1 MHKSIQSTKDGPGAP
16 GSNSSSVPVYVA
28 LGHSVSSLANWG
40 AKEWGCWRCSPWSP
54 SAQTPRGCP
63 QPRERFLAGK
73 RGCPELPSQA
83 ANEYILSCA
92 HIWKQFLDDPRHLCC
107 WAQLKQR
114 SAAVENGKR
123 KSLCAFSYERALS
136 HLKSP
141 HAICLSVLSGDVPV
155 ALGHSTDKILIKIE
169 RGLSS
174 LLLPGGWRPLP
185 FPPGSFWLE
194 AGEECKFQ
202 SFVPTFIV
210 IFLSGLLKWGLL
222 MAAFKILCEVEL
234 GNISQVLWR
243 GKCFISS
250 FSAKQPFTDVPLLSS
265 SGVLVSAGW

>member
-1 MHKSIQSTKDGPGAP
+1 MIQGTCAAELNWNRGARRWKMGKEKACVRSLTNVHSRIWNPPMPFAFPCCLGMCQWLWGIPQIKSW
-16 GSNSSSVPVYVA
+16 Y
-28 LGHSVSSLANWG
+28 
-40 AKEWGCWRCSPWSP
+40 
-54 SAQTPRGCP
+54 
-63 QPRERFLAGK
+63 
-73 RGCPELPSQA
+73 
-83 ANEYILSCA
+83 
-92 HIWKQFLDDPRHLCC
+92 
-107 WAQLKQR
+107 
-114 SAAVENGKR
+114 
-123 KSLCAFSYERALS
+123 
-136 HLKSP
+136 
-141 HAICLSVLSGDVPV
+141 
-155 ALGHSTDKILIKIE
+155 KIE

-265 SGVLVSAGW
+265 SGVLVSVGW